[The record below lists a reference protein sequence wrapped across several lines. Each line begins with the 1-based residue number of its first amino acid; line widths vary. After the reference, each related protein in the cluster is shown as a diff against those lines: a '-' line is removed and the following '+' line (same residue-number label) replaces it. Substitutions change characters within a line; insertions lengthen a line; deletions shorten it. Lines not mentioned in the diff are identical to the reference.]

1 MNRFLMIRKKYMA
14 EKQICRSFFD
24 GTFIYWN
31 EKIVSSSFLNN
42 EQLNEQKNSLFRNI
56 LEWRDILGT
65 FYTLRKKKNEVFDA
79 FL

>member
-14 EKQICRSFFD
+14 EKRLLEDFD
-24 GTFIYWN
+24 DTFIYWN
-31 EKIVSSSFLNN
+31 EKIVSSFLNN